1 MANLKPRQ
9 ENLKNKG
16 LGRPKGAQNK
26 FTNLKDTF
34 LNAFESIGG
43 EKELAKWAKQERN
56 RQAFYQMI
64 AKMLPNKVEAE
75 FERKGRCTVIFET
88 VQKSDEAKVKQ

>member
-16 LGRPKGAQNK
+16 KGRPKGARNR
-26 FTNLKDTF
+26 FTNLKDMF

-43 EKELAKWAKQERN
+43 EKELAKWASQTRN
-56 RQAFYQMI
+56 RQAFYGMI
-64 AKMLPNKVEAE
+64 ARMLPNKLEADLSGTINIKI
-75 FERKGRCTVIFET
+75 KGRE
-88 VQKSDEAKVKQ
+88 